1 LYRVRQY
8 AAFVDGSYKF
18 TDQWKFET
26 GLRWYRYQSG
36 LFVNA
41 YGFFAQ
47 SLTPAPTVEYEASD
61 HGFNPRFDLSYSPN
75 ADLTTYVSA
84 SKGFRPGGANQQVAA
99 FCGGGK
105 TPPFGPDSVWDYEVG
120 EKAKVFDNW
129 LTINSDFYYIK
140 WSGVQQN
147 LVLNCGYEYTANA
160 GNGRSFGPELEVNA
174 KLADNWAVSA
184 SASYTDAKITN
195 PSALFATSLAGIIP
209 SCPTPGNCTVPILN
223 VPKDAGS
230 LAVTYS
236 TKVLNDYQLMARLS
250 DSYVGTTN
258 DQAYSYVTLPS
269 YSIANARVGLTGDR
283 WSAQLFVN
291 NLTNKTA
298 WNTANNT
305 QFQFNIPALVRI
317 STNQPRTFGT
327 EVNYRF

>member
-1 LYRVRQY
+1 
-8 AAFVDGSYKF
+8 
-18 TDQWKFET
+18 
-26 GLRWYRYQSG
+26 
-36 LFVNA
+36 
-41 YGFFAQ
+41 
-47 SLTPAPTVEYEASD
+47 
-61 HGFNPRFDLSYSPN
+61 
-75 ADLTTYVSA
+75 
-84 SKGFRPGGANQQVAA
+84 
-99 FCGGGK
+99 
-105 TPPFGPDSVWDYEVG
+105 
-120 EKAKVFDNW
+120 
-129 LTINSDFYYIK
+129 
-140 WSGVQQN
+140 
-147 LVLNCGYEYTANA
+147 
-160 GNGRSFGPELEVNA
+160 LEVNA